1 MPEIDWVLT
10 LGLLWEWLSA
20 SSPWL
25 APLGWIAIVV
35 ILLVV
40 WVKFKGWA
48 KVKAVAKWFQKA
60 IALVDQLLTLPDDVK
75 YIKGQLSSNGGST
88 VKDVAQTTAKRTAEN
103 TETLKTIERK
113 VDAAARTA
121 RSAKAAA
128 AQTQKLVIEHIASTK
143 EQEQ

>member
-1 MPEIDWVLT
+1 MPDIDWMVT
-10 LGLLWEWLSA
+10 LELLWAWLVN

-25 APLGWIAIVV
+25 APLGWTGLIIV
-35 ILLVV
+35 LVAL
-40 WVKFKGWA
+40 WVKLKGWA

-75 YIKGQLSSNGGST
+75 YIKGQLSNNGGST
-88 VKDVAQTTAKRTAEN
+88 VKDVGQATAKKTAEIDD
-103 TETLKTIERK
+103 TLKTIERK

-128 AQTQKLVIEHIASTK
+128 AQTQKLVIEHIASTSK
-143 EQEQ
+143 E